1 MFVATANLQPTPT
14 HYFFLLLE
22 RHGILRR
29 VFSQNIDTLE
39 TIAGLPASKIVEA
52 HGSFA
57 TAHCI
62 DCKKSASKE
71 YVLKSGV
78 RKGEVVKCG
87 EEGCAGLVKPDIV
100 FFGEGLPER
109 FFQSLEVSLVL
120 NDEYT
125 ADDQDLTI
133 CDLLIVIG
141 TSLQVHPFA
150 SLPNYVQP
158 HVPRLLINREPVGPF
173 SHLASSRSTKTNGRS
188 LVSMLGS
195 LTTEDKEDDSRD
207 RFWEGDADD
216 GVRRMAQELG
226 WGEELEEMIKEG
238 TERLENGRMNWR

>member
-1 MFVATANLQPTPT
+1 
-14 HYFFLLLE
+14 
-22 RHGILRR
+22 
-29 VFSQNIDTLE
+29 
-39 TIAGLPASKIVEA
+39 
-52 HGSFA
+52 
-57 TAHCI
+57 
-62 DCKKSASKE
+62 
-71 YVLKSGV
+71 V

-87 EEGCAGLVKPDIV
+87 EEGCDGLVKPDIV

-109 FFQSLEVSLVL
+109 FFQSLEVSSTSLGMRITD
-120 NDEYT
+120 N
-125 ADDQDLTI
+125 QDLTI

-195 LTTEDKEDDSRD
+195 LTTEDKEDESRD

-216 GVRRMAQELG
+216 GVRRMAKELG

-238 TERLENGRMNWR
+238 TERLEKEWADELAVGDADKEVKQVTEEVSEVVGSKGSL

>member
-1 MFVATANLQPTPT
+1 MLT
-14 HYFFLLLE
+14 E
-22 RHGILRR
+22 
-29 VFSQNIDTLE
+29 
-39 TIAGLPASKIVEA
+39 
-52 HGSFA
+52 
-57 TAHCI
+57 
-62 DCKKSASKE
+62 CK
-71 YVLKSGV
+71 
-78 RKGEVVKCG
+78 
-87 EEGCAGLVKPDIV
+87 
-100 FFGEGLPER
+100 
-109 FFQSLEVSLVL
+109 
-120 NDEYT
+120 

-173 SHLASSRSTKTNGRS
+173 SHLASSRSTNGRS

-195 LTTEDKEDDSRD
+195 LTTEDKDEEEDNSRD

-216 GVRRMAQELG
+216 GVRRMAKELG

-238 TERLENGRMNWR
+238 IERLEKEWADELAGGVAGDEVKKAVKEVSEVVETKDST

>member
-1 MFVATANLQPTPT
+1 
-14 HYFFLLLE
+14 
-22 RHGILRR
+22 
-29 VFSQNIDTLE
+29 
-39 TIAGLPASKIVEA
+39 
-52 HGSFA
+52 
-57 TAHCI
+57 
-62 DCKKSASKE
+62 
-71 YVLKSGV
+71 V
-78 RKGEVVKCG
+78 RKGEVVRCG
-87 EEGCAGLVKPDIV
+87 EKGCDGLVKPDIV

-109 FFQSLEVSLVL
+109 FFQSLEVSSVPLQVCI
-120 NDEYT
+120 

-173 SHLASSRSTKTNGRS
+173 SHLASSRSTNGRS

-195 LTTEDKEDDSRD
+195 LTTEDKDEDDDDDSRD

-216 GVRRMAQELG
+216 GVRRMAKELG

-238 TERLENGRMNWR
+238 TERLENEWADDLTGGDVGDEVKKAVKEVGEVVGTKDST

>member
-1 MFVATANLQPTPT
+1 M
-14 HYFFLLLE
+14 
-22 RHGILRR
+22 
-29 VFSQNIDTLE
+29 
-39 TIAGLPASKIVEA
+39 
-52 HGSFA
+52 
-57 TAHCI
+57 
-62 DCKKSASKE
+62 
-71 YVLKSGV
+71 
-78 RKGEVVKCG
+78 VKCG
-87 EEGCAGLVKPDIV
+87 EEGCEGLVKPDIV

-173 SHLASSRSTKTNGRS
+173 SHLASSRSTNGRS

-195 LTTEDKEDDSRD
+195 LTTEDKQDDSRD

-216 GVRRMAQELG
+216 GVRRMAKELG

-238 TERLENGRMNWR
+238 TERLEKEWADELAVGDADREVKKVTKEVGEVVESKGSL

>member
-1 MFVATANLQPTPT
+1 M
-14 HYFFLLLE
+14 
-22 RHGILRR
+22 
-29 VFSQNIDTLE
+29 
-39 TIAGLPASKIVEA
+39 
-52 HGSFA
+52 
-57 TAHCI
+57 
-62 DCKKSASKE
+62 
-71 YVLKSGV
+71 V
-78 RKGEVVKCG
+78 RCG
-87 EEGCAGLVKPDIV
+87 EKGCDGLVKPDIV

-109 FFQSLEVSLVL
+109 FFQSLEVSSVPLQVCI
-120 NDEYT
+120 

-173 SHLASSRSTKTNGRS
+173 SHLASSRSTNGRS

-195 LTTEDKEDDSRD
+195 LTTEDKDEDDDESRD

-216 GVRRMAQELG
+216 GVRRMAKELG

-238 TERLENGRMNWR
+238 TERFEKEWADELAGGDAGDEVKKAVKEVGEVIGTKDST